1 MIRRIMILTGG
12 LATLVSLCAYAM
24 HPLPPKSLVERI
36 RLASHVVIGVAK
48 EMHILT
54 ITNGIPRR
62 VEPLPTQLGLETSA
76 EFAIEVQEVLFPTDF
91 KPDGMVKYRFGGG
104 CFDVESLRR
113 DTVGKTNIY
122 ILSRYEDRDG
132 PCFGTSYGWYL
143 CEPLESKEEIRKLLK
158 AREDAEH
165 KRPNTRSAATR

>member
-1 MIRRIMILTGG
+1 
-12 LATLVSLCAYAM
+12 
-24 HPLPPKSLVERI
+24 
-36 RLASHVVIGVAK
+36 
-48 EMHILT
+48 
-54 ITNGIPRR
+54 
-62 VEPLPTQLGLETSA
+62 
-76 EFAIEVQEVLFPTDF
+76 
-91 KPDGMVKYRFGGG
+91 MVKYRFGGG

-165 KRPNTRSAATR
+165 KRPNTRSEATR